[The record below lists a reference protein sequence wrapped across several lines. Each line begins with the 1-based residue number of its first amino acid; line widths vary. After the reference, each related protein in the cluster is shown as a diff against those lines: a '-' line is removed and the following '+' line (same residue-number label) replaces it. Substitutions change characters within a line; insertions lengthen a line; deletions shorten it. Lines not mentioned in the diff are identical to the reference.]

1 LNEYAESKAI
11 HTKEITLM
19 FTNIFVSLALAV
31 PIWAAQQAAPSSKAV
46 HLEIRGHVVEFGG
59 SQGIYDAEVTLERY
73 EGPAVSSFVK
83 RSSAGTAKTGAD
95 GSFAFSLE
103 SPGTYRVTVKKDGY
117 GPAGGVFN
125 RANWTS
131 AEISVDADK
140 PTGDVHFVLA
150 RPGEIT
156 GRVVDGD
163 TEKPVPGMR
172 ALVLQHGYFRGQ
184 VRFMPGGEAVTD
196 AEGRF
201 AVSNLTPTDYVICLQ
216 SRIRDADELKRN
228 PAIQGEARMLTE
240 FSEEDFKKVD
250 QDYDVTYWP
259 GGGDATDAIPV
270 ALGSGGQIDLGALT
284 VNKVSKYRVRVS
296 FIGEPC
302 LPNERWL
309 LSLEMPSNPMGERIG
324 TAACGRDVL
333 IRGFAPGSYQLEVEG
348 SARRGWTSFS
358 IDDEN
363 LAIAVP
369 VSRGVDIDGKVR
381 VSEGT
386 SRPDLQS
393 MKIWLFP
400 FHRALQNLPVAP
412 DATGQFHIHRVPIR
426 DFRLGINGVPK
437 THYLKEIRYN
447 GHRLAG
453 DTLAVDG
460 NAHAHS
466 IEIILGEKPA
476 IVRGTVTD
484 DDKPAHPAYAVLV
497 RLSPNGSDAFSYDSG
512 IQSLETDESGRFQ
525 FAGLAPGEY
534 RLLAVSVD
542 DKAQLDRPNTL
553 GRLLGDAEKL
563 SLGESQSQDVQ
574 LKLARP

>member
-1 LNEYAESKAI
+1 
-11 HTKEITLM
+11 M
-19 FTNIFVSLALAV
+19 FTNIFVSLAFAL
-31 PIWAAQQAAPSSKAV
+31 PIWAAQQVAPSSKAV

-95 GSFAFSLE
+95 GSFVFSLE
-103 SPGTYRVTVKKDGY
+103 SPGTYRLTVAKDGY

-140 PTGDVHFVLA
+140 PTGSVRFILA

-163 TEKPVPGMR
+163 TEKPVAGMR
-172 ALVLQHGYFRGQ
+172 VHVWEHGYVRGR
-184 VRFMPGGEAVTD
+184 VRFMPGGVAVTD

-201 AVSNLTPTDYVICLQ
+201 AVSNLTPTDYVVSLQ
-216 SRIRDADELKRN
+216 PRIRDEKELKRN
-228 PAIQGEARMLTE
+228 PALQGEARMLTE
-240 FSEEDFKKVD
+240 FSEKDFGTVD
-250 QDYDVTYWP
+250 HDYDVTYWP
-259 GGGDATDAIPV
+259 GGGNATDAIPV
-270 ALGSGGQIDLGALT
+270 ALGSGAQIDVGALSIT
-284 VNKVSKYRVRVS
+284 KVPKYRVRVS

-302 LPNERWL
+302 LPGERWGL
-309 LSLEMPSNPMGERIG
+309 YVATYPIAENVG

-333 IRGFAPGSYQLEVEG
+333 MRGFAPGSYQLEVGE
-348 SARRGWTSFS
+348 SDVRRGWTTFR

-369 VSRGVDIDGKVR
+369 VFRGVDIDGKVR

-400 FHRALQNLPVAP
+400 FHRALQNLPVTP
-412 DATGQFHIHRVPIR
+412 DATGQFHIHRVPVR
-426 DFRLGINGVPK
+426 DFRLEINGVPK

-447 GHRLAG
+447 GHRLAE

-466 IEIILGEKPA
+466 IEVILGEKPA
-476 IVRGTVTD
+476 IVRGAVTD

-497 RLSPNGSDAFSYDSG
+497 RLSPNSSDSFSYDSG
-512 IQSLETDESGRFQ
+512 IQSVQTDESGRFQ
-525 FAGLAPGEY
+525 FTGLAPAEY
-534 RLLAVSVD
+534 RLLAVSAD
-542 DKAQLDRPNTL
+542 DKAELERPNTL

-563 SLGESQSQDVQ
+563 SLGESQSQDVH
-574 LKLARP
+574 LKLTRP